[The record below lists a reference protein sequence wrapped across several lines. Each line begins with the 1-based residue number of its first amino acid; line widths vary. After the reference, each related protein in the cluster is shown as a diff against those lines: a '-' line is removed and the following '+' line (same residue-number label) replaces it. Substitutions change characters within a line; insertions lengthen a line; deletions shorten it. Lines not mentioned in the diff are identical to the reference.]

1 MKIFKQRRHALFNR
15 PIELAGKQ
23 YLSLGVMLYF
33 DLTAP
38 DDLHTEQELWKELV
52 ALLGTDMMLDQGWPK
67 PHAEVLCAG
76 HACALGGKPTPA
88 ARVRLKCGPVDK
100 TLRVFGDRFW
110 ERGKD
115 GLLRLTEASP
125 FTTMP
130 LDWKHAFGGPD
141 FADNPL
147 GKGMAPVTRPDGAQ
161 VIPLPN
167 VEGRTLIGA
176 PTDRPDPAGFGPVD
190 MMWPQRAKKNGTYN
204 DAWVKTRWPAMPDDM
219 NYEYFCMAPEDQFLP
234 GHFEGGEVI
243 AIEGMHKDI
252 PVITSRLPHHRVRAF
267 VTRRD
272 KNQPEDVTKA
282 AFQEVGLKPET
293 LWLFPEILRG
303 VILWRGLAACSDDEY
318 SDLARLYV
326 ADEPIGSEPKDIE
339 FYRDDQLKKADL
351 SVPFDPAMQLA
362 FQRKM
367 ADGAKKVLNLP
378 KNIKE
383 SLARQKGQA
392 PSMVMSPQQVG
403 SVLRANLTNI
413 RATLDSVENTAKGL
427 HERFGHMAR
436 VNMAVFPR
444 ARAQADAMEARIAGM
459 LERAQ
464 AFEQRKTAMKN
475 QAREALRRSQLQ
487 FMALEKQKG
496 DLEALL
502 DGKPSGP
509 PFHVR
514 GFPLV
519 VTWRVGLDIDRERQ
533 QALAALGLDR
543 DAVKRR
549 WLAWNPQPVE
559 QRYEDWGLPPQ
570 EGRESFTIPA
580 GLVLPR
586 FDGATLNRLLVRPWP
601 PVSASAD
608 APADALADGLA
619 DVLTPGSATA
629 PLFLEAATEGGVVAI
644 TADELSAAYVE
655 QEAGDFAHVAVC
667 AAPGQPLPKQAAE
680 AVKNGALA
688 VIVWPEAGTW
698 AGSEAAFEAALP
710 GCRFAR
716 LPEAKN
722 VFAAHAKGQDVRQ
735 AIVEQ
740 LPPESARE
748 HSLLFDAPG
757 AEKKPGAKNL
767 QDILAPEAI
776 KKLISGGVD
785 DARAAKEAKFAP
797 MLAASRQRA
806 DAATARMAREGFI
819 ADAKPSMK
827 PTSMTELMNTGADK
841 TEAIRERM
849 RSMDFLPPEAEAKL
863 TGFAAKLR
871 ATGPGLDAQKAEQV
885 ARLRAFQPTPDM
897 AQTFAKAGMDIAKLR
912 PQPPELVLAA
922 ARGEGGANVTGA
934 TIKDLDFSGQDL
946 SGLDLSKARL
956 SNCLFK
962 GAKLAGARLD
972 GAMLKDCDFTGADI
986 SRANLDRAVFVK
998 CKLDKASLRGAAGE
1012 MPIWKSCGL
1021 SQTDMSESRFLQAV
1035 VQQSALTKLSL
1046 NGAKWRLCVISEG
1059 DATGLVADGARFE
1072 KCVFKKVKLDQASF
1086 RGISTDAM
1094 LLHTCAGE
1102 AASFAG
1108 SELFKFRISHDSVFP
1123 GLNLGGVTW
1132 KNGYCRKADLTG
1144 ADFAGAELERTIF
1157 DSCAMTRANFAKVR
1171 LRRCRFP
1178 KSDLEASVLH
1188 FADLY
1193 MASLRKTRLVGAD
1206 MRGANCYA
1214 VDFLKAVFG
1223 ETRMEGANLK
1233 RSLIDGHEE
1242 AMRAERLIV

>member
-52 ALLGTDMMLDQGWPK
+52 ALLGSDMVLDQGWPK

-110 ERGKD
+110 ARGTD

-125 FTTMP
+125 FTAMP

-147 GKGMAPVTRPDGAQ
+147 GKGIAPVTRPDGAQ

-176 PTDRPDPAGFGPVD
+176 PTDRPSPASFGPVD
-190 MMWPQRAKKNGTYN
+190 MMWPLRARKNGTYN

-234 GHFEGGEVI
+234 GHFVGDEAI
-243 AIEGMHKDI
+243 AIEGMHKDM
-252 PVITSRLPHHRVRAF
+252 PVVASRLPKYRVRAF

-272 KNQPEDVTKA
+272 KKQPEDVSKA
-282 AFQEVGLKPET
+282 SFEEVGLKPET

-303 VILWRGLAACSDDEY
+303 VILWRGLAVCSDDEY

-326 ADEPIGSEPKDIE
+326 ADEPVGSEPKAIE

-351 SVPFDPAMQLA
+351 SVPIDPAMQLE

-383 SLARQKGQA
+383 SIARQKGQA

-413 RATLDSVENTAKGL
+413 RATLDSVEGTAKGL

-436 VNMAVFPR
+436 VNMAAFPR
-444 ARAQADAMEARIAGM
+444 ARAQADAMEAKIAGM

-464 AFEQRKTAMKN
+464 AFEQRKAAMQDK
-475 QAREALRRSQLQ
+475 AREMLRRPQMQ
-487 FMALEKQKG
+487 FMAMEKQKG

-502 DGKPSGP
+502 AEKPSGP

-519 VTWRVGLDIDRERQ
+519 VSWRVGLDIDRERQ
-533 QALAALGLDR
+533 KALAVLGLGR

-549 WLAWNPQPVE
+549 WLAWNPQPLE
-559 QRYEDWGLPPQ
+559 ERCEDWGVPPKD
-570 EGRESFTIPA
+570 GRETFTIPA

-586 FDGATLNRLLVRPWP
+586 FDGAMLNRLLVRPWP
-601 PVSASAD
+601 PECALDDASAD
-608 APADALADGLA
+608 A
-619 DVLTPGSATA
+619 LTPGSAEE
-629 PLFLEAATEGGVVAI
+629 PLFLEAGTESGVVAI
-644 TADELSAAYVE
+644 TADELAAAYVE

-667 AAPGQPLPKQAAE
+667 AAPGQPLPQQAAE
-680 AVKNGALA
+680 AVKKGALA
-688 VIVWPEAGTW
+688 VIVWPEVGVW
-698 AGSEAAFEAALP
+698 AGREAAFEAALP

-722 VFAAHAKGQDVRQ
+722 VFDARKKGQDVRQ

-740 LPPESARE
+740 LPPDKARE

-757 AEKKPGAKNL
+757 AEKKPGAKRL
-767 QDILAPEAI
+767 QDIVSPEAI

-785 DARAAKEAKFAP
+785 DARAAQEAKFAP

-806 DAATARMAREGFI
+806 EAATARMGREGFVAEVKPPLPPGSI
-819 ADAKPSMK
+819 AQH
-827 PTSMTELMNTGADK
+827 MNRGAEK

-863 TGFAAKLR
+863 TDLAAKLR
-871 ATGPGLDAQKAEQV
+871 ATGPKLDAQKAEQV
-885 ARLRAFQPTPDM
+885 ARLRAFQPTPEM
-897 AQTFAKAGMDIAKLR
+897 AQAFANVGMDIAKLR

-922 ARGEGGANVTGA
+922 AKGEAGANVTGA

-962 GAKLAGARLD
+962 GAKLVGARLD

-986 SRANLDRAVFVK
+986 SSASLNRAVFVK
-998 CKLDKASLRGAAGE
+998 CKLDKASLRGAAGD
-1012 MPIWKSCGL
+1012 MPVWKSCGL
-1021 SQTDMSESRFLQAV
+1021 AQTDMSESRFLQAL
-1035 VQQSALTKLSL
+1035 VQQSALTKFSL
-1046 NGAKWRLCVISEG
+1046 NGAKWRLCIISDG

-1086 RGISTDAM
+1086 RGISTDAL

-1102 AASFAG
+1102 KASFAG
-1108 SELFKFRISHDSVFP
+1108 AELFKFRISHDSAFP

-1157 DSCAMTRANFAKVR
+1157 DSCAMTRVNFAKVR

-1178 KSDLEASVLH
+1178 KSDMEAAVLH